1 VTADEPPRPGPR
13 AAYASNWRTV
23 LLVDAGLGL
32 GLFSL
37 GVVLMIVWELVPG
50 AFVAAFGCTYLVVVL
65 RRYGTWRELRR
76 NAGLDHEA

>member
-1 VTADEPPRPGPR
+1 
-13 AAYASNWRTV
+13 V